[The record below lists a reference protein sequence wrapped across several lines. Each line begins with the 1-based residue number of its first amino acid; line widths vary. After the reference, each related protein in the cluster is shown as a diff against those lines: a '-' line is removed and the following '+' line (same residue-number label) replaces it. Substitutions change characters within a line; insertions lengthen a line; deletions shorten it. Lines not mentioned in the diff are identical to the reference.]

1 MRHPKRGAHRTEQC
15 TDNEQKRK
23 TYMKKTLI
31 AALIVTAG
39 MGGQVF
45 AQGTATGPNF
55 DGWGFWQNPS
65 IVKVGL
71 LNFSL
76 NNQFQAFNKGATWGV
91 TTTPN
96 RGVPVG
102 GGGLQPWDNF
112 SYDAIA
118 KCEDQPT
125 KYLSA
130 TKSINNAYIISSINA
145 AFSRSPTPGL
155 LGTAGGLFKV
165 QGPANNRNPY
175 YGSAFTSSAKI
186 VVINNENQ
194 LAAPPYP
201 PTEDSLAAYTPIG
214 TGEFIA
220 NAPWNLLGLPDAN
233 LFDGDRLS
241 LKWPNQNYISWGK
254 PRWDLNAVVNTW
266 IGAKVYL
273 IDPNNRNPL
282 LQCFDVTP
290 FFALEESFC
299 YFCWDTADRVTDG
312 KIQGS
317 TSVPPCS
324 QLQACGSTGSGVTKF
339 YWTVKFNSVGDG
351 WRYPNSLLDWYYG
364 GILAVDPTWYVF
376 SGNISDNGTVLND
389 SDYTA
394 SQNSLV
400 FTVNGLASYS
410 WAYKQNKYLAANAP
424 IGTTSMSASGHGYSP
439 MCGVF
444 TGPVSLV
451 DYWVDNA
458 IFKNSTSK
466 TSVLCF

>member
-1 MRHPKRGAHRTEQC
+1 
-15 TDNEQKRK
+15 
-23 TYMKKTLI
+23 MKKTLI

-45 AQGTATGPNF
+45 AQGTAVGPNY
-55 DGWGFWQNPS
+55 DGWGFWLNTS
-65 IVKVGL
+65 ITKVGL

-91 TTTPN
+91 TTKPN

-112 SYDAIA
+112 SYEAIA
-118 KCEDQPT
+118 NCEDQPT
-125 KYLSA
+125 KYVSA
-130 TKSINNAYIISSINA
+130 TKSINNASIINGINA
-145 AFSRSPTPGL
+145 AFSMVPKTGVFPRP
-155 LGTAGGLFKV
+155 GGLFKTT
-165 QGPANNRNPY
+165 GPANNLNPY
-175 YGSAFTSSAKI
+175 YGSAFTTSAKI
-186 VVINNENQ
+186 VVINYENQ

-201 PTEDSLAAYTPIG
+201 PTEDSFPAYTLPG
-214 TGEFIA
+214 AGA
-220 NAPWNLLGLPDAN
+220 LVQNAPWNLVDVPFPGGPGVD
-233 LFDGDRLS
+233 DGTIVTLM
-241 LKWPNQNYISWGK
+241 WPNQNYISWGK
-254 PRWDLNAVVNTW
+254 PMFEPIAALKTW

-290 FFALEESFC
+290 FFALEESYCF
-299 YFCWDTADRVTDG
+299 FCWDTQDRVTDG
-312 KIQGS
+312 TIQGS

-324 QLQACGSTGSGVTKF
+324 IIQSCGSTGSGITKF
-339 YWTVKFNSVGDG
+339 YWTVKYNNVGG
-351 WRYPNSLLDWYYG
+351 NYGRNPNHLLDTYYAQ
-364 GILAVDPTWYVF
+364 ILAVDPDWYVVPAV
-376 SGNISDNGTVLND
+376 SPSYNGAVLD
-389 SDYTA
+389 DTDVAA
-394 SQNSLV
+394 SLNSLV

-410 WAYKQNKYLAANAP
+410 WAYKQNKYLGANAP